1 MKQRRRLTRST
12 CLGLALVL
20 AATATAF
27 AQPAARSLS
36 ESAYARAREVLD
48 AAVAA
53 AGGREALR
61 SLRTVS
67 RKGSGTAHN
76 QGQSLV
82 PEAPYTTRAL
92 EVTSVV
98 DLANRRGATETATT
112 QQGAIP
118 GRTRAVLAGDSG
130 FTVNLVTNVVN
141 AVSPGGLAGMR
152 TAVRRDAAALLL
164 TAESRAETLRHLG
177 EGSFDGRPHQVVTF
191 ADTDGTQIALY
202 VDAATRLVSKYET
215 FADNPVLG
223 DTLSEVVFSDY
234 RAVDGVKLP
243 FRMTSRTAGET
254 TQDLVFR
261 EVEVNAAPAPALF
274 EPPSPPLP
282 SAAPAAG
289 GVTVRKL
296 ADDVYL
302 AEGGSHHSLFVAFAD
317 HVVLVEAPQG
327 EERVQAVLAR
337 IAETVPGRPVKYV
350 VPTHHHYDHSG
361 GLRAAI
367 AAGAT
372 VITTPGNKPFVE
384 TLARGTR
391 TIRPD
396 ALARAP
402 KPARVETFTTK
413 KVLTDGTRTLELHD
427 IGPNPHVK
435 EAVIAYLPQH
445 RIAFQADLI
454 ALPAQGPLPPASPA
468 TVDFVRK
475 VRALGLQ
482 VDTIAGAHG
491 RTGTMEEVAK
501 AAAAVEAQATR

>member
-1 MKQRRRLTRST
+1 M
-12 CLGLALVL
+12 
-20 AATATAF
+20 AF
-27 AQPAARSLS
+27 AQPGPRTLSQRS
-36 ESAYARAREVLD
+36 YARAREVLE
-48 AAVAA
+48 AAIAA
-53 AGGREALR
+53 AGGRDALR
-61 SLRTVS
+61 SVRSVT
-67 RKGSGTAHN
+67 RQGSGMAHN

-82 PEAPYTTRAL
+82 PDPPYTTRAL

-98 DLANRRGATETATT
+98 DFANRRGATETATT

-118 GRTRAVLAGDSG
+118 GKTRAVLAGDSG
-130 FTVNLVTNVVN
+130 FTVNLVTS
-141 AVSPGGLAGMR
+141 AASAASPGGLAAMR
-152 TAVRRDAAALLL
+152 TAIRRDPAALLL

-177 EGSFDGRPHQVVTF
+177 EDSFEGRAHEVLAF
-191 ADTDGTQIALY
+191 ADSDGTQIALY
-202 VDAATRLVSKYET
+202 FDSATRLLSKYET
-215 FADNPVLG
+215 LADNPVLG
-223 DTLSEVVFSDY
+223 DALSEVVFSDY
-234 RAVDGVKLP
+234 RPVGGVKLP
-243 FRMTSRTAGET
+243 FRMVSRTAGET
-254 TQDLVFR
+254 TQDLAFR
-261 EVEVNAAPAPALF
+261 DIQVNAAPAAGLF
-274 EPPSPPLP
+274 EPPSALVAGAP
-282 SAAPAAG
+282 PAAG

-302 AEGGSHHSLFVAFAD
+302 AEGGSHHSLFVAFTD

-327 EERVQAVLAR
+327 EERVSALLAK

-372 VITTPGNKPFVE
+372 VLTTPGNQAFVAK
-384 TLARGTR
+384 LAGGTR

-396 ALARAP
+396 ALSRSP
-402 KPARVETFTTK
+402 RPAVVETFTTK

-427 IGPNPHVK
+427 IGPNPHVR

-475 VRALGLQ
+475 VRQLGLQ

-501 AAAAVEAQATR
+501 AAAAAGEAGP